1 MISAWQW
8 ELLIKSE
15 RLSPGSALDVV
26 DAGFTIGAELMH
38 G

>member
-1 MISAWQW
+1 MISAWQR
-8 ELLIKSE
+8 ELIESE